1 MSKLF
6 EYQGKQLLK
15 EGGMKIPLSRLI
27 RSVEESDQA
36 FNEIGLGVLKAQ
48 VFTTGRAALG
58 LVRFPDTASKLR
70 TDIKE
75 ILIQEIKGYEI
86 ETLLY
91 EEKLD
96 IECEYFAGVTVDSR
110 KAAPVLVFSSIGGS
124 GIEEIVLKSP
134 ESVFFLDIN
143 PDEIPLPFELI
154 PLLKKTG
161 ISGKLLNSLSA
172 NLVLLLKTAIRTEAK
187 SLEINPLVL
196 TRENKIIAA
205 DCHMTVDDY
214 SVFRHPEFGIEIARE
229 LGHPPTVLEK
239 IAWAVEKDDY
249 RGTFYFIQ
257 MEQNIHKGDGVIG
270 FHGAGGGGSMMSMD
284 ALQTYGYKVANFC
297 DTSGN
302 PPASKIYRAAKI
314 ILSQKN
320 IDGYFG
326 SGSGVASQEQFHSAR
341 GLVKA
346 LREINPGI
354 PVVFRLGGNGEEK
367 AIRILE
373 NYTKGLNCRVKCFG
387 KDTSVTECAMEM
399 DKLIKDTKETVVT
412 SSNNSF
418 QSAFEFEPKLEPVD
432 YSFKTVTGGTVGFNY
447 SKCLKCSSKV
457 CILEC
462 QGSILEEKDGVPVLN
477 ISKEEAVSGRCTECL
492 ACEVECSVLGN
503 GGGSIKL
510 PLDGIEGGVL

>member
-6 EYQGKQLLK
+6 EYQGKKLL
-15 EGGMKIPLSRLI
+15 EAGGFKIP
-27 RSVEESDQA
+27 RSMIIKSISDAEEV
-36 FNEIGLGVLKAQ
+36 FEEIGSGVLKAQ

-58 LVRFPDTASKLR
+58 LVKFPETLKDLHTYIGEMLS
-70 TDIKE
+70 
-75 ILIQEIKGYEI
+75 QSIKGYKI
-86 ETLLY
+86 ETLLF

-96 IECEYFAGVTVDSR
+96 IKQEYFAGIILSTGKSS
-110 KAAPVLVFSSIGGS
+110 PTLVFSSKGGS
-124 GIEEIVLKSP
+124 GIEEIVSKYP

-143 PDEIPLPFELI
+143 PDKIPLPFELI
-154 PLLKKTG
+154 PLLKDTG
-161 ISGKLLNSLSA
+161 ISGRILNLLSSSLIS
-172 NLVLLLKTAIRTEAK
+172 LIKTAIKNEAK

-196 TRENKIIAA
+196 TKEGKIIAA

-214 SVFRHPEFGIEIARE
+214 AVFRHPEFGIEIARE
-229 LGHPPTVLEK
+229 LGHPPTELEK

-257 MEQNIHKGDGVIG
+257 MEQNFKKGDGVLG

-341 GLVKA
+341 GIVKA
-346 LREINPGI
+346 LREVDPDFS
-354 PVVFRLGGNGEEK
+354 VVFRLGGNSEDK

-373 NYTKGLNCRVKCFG
+373 DYTKDLNCSVKCFG
-387 KDTSVTECAMEM
+387 KDTSVTECAGEM
-399 DKLIKDTKETVVT
+399 DRMMKEGREERGEDIT
-412 SSNNSF
+412 NP
-418 QSAFEFEPKLEPVD
+418 EPHKFD
-432 YSFKTVTGGTVGFNY
+432 YSFYTVTGGTVSFDY
-447 SKCLKCSSKV
+447 SLCKTCLSKV
-457 CILEC
+457 CIKEC
-462 QGSILEEKDGVPVLN
+462 QGGILKEVNGVPVLN
-477 ISKEEAVSGRCTECL
+477 ITKTEATSGKCTECL
-492 ACEVECSVLGN
+492 ACEVECLAIGN
-503 GGGSIKL
+503 GGGKIFL
-510 PLDGIEGGVL
+510 PIEGLEGGVS